1 MANQKKINAIEELT
15 QDRLIEALSD
25 PETATPGMIQC
36 ALRYLGDA
44 AKEGAVIEPGS
55 KVEQILENLPFK
67 MTGTDD

>member
-1 MANQKKINAIEELT
+1 MT
-15 QDRLIEALSD
+15 DRMIEALSN

-44 AKEGAVIEPGS
+44 VKEGAVIEPGS
-55 KVEQILENLPFK
+55 KVDQILENLPFK